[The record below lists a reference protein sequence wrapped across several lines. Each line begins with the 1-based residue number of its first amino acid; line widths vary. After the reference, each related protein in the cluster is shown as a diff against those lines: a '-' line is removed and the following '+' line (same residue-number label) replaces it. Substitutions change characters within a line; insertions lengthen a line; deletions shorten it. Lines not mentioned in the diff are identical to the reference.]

1 VPRLCDLIL
10 SNFSKK
16 KNNSWHC
23 GSLEYVPEI
32 AAPLE
37 GARSPRGLL
46 DGRRTVVD
54 VRQEDLLLAAVAQQ
68 QTLER
73 VVGATGAA
81 GDHAQPLQAVVRLGA
96 LAQEL
101 AGAAVLAQ
109 NGERVG
115 DARRA
120 LGRRRVRLGS
130 GGRGG
135 RRRREARVAQR
146 GRVAAARAALEVR
159 GRRLVGAAE
168 TADAQPDGRPQ
179 TVQTAHPLRTA
190 KRRRRLRMA
199 LAAARLFDLLVT
211 F

>member
-1 VPRLCDLIL
+1 M
-10 SNFSKK
+10 
-16 KNNSWHC
+16 
-23 GSLEYVPEI
+23 
-32 AAPLE
+32 
-37 GARSPRGLL
+37 
-46 DGRRTVVD
+46 D

-68 QTLER
+68 QSLER

-81 GDHAQPLQAVVRLGA
+81 GDHAQPLQTVVRLGA
-96 LAQEL
+96 LAQEF

-120 LGRRRVRLGS
+120 LGRRRVRLGAGCCS
-130 GGRGG
+130 RGG

-190 KRRRRLRMA
+190 KCRRRLRMA